1 MKGVISMQDNYSY
14 PLDETWSQEDIV
26 TVIDLYNAVEKAYES
41 GVKRDEFLQ
50 KYRSFQQ
57 VVPMKMEQK
66 RLDKEFERESGYSIY
81 QVFKQCQKA
90 KNSEKVRIR
99 NERR

>member
-1 MKGVISMQDNYSY
+1 MQDNYSY

-50 KYRSFQQ
+50 NTARSN
-57 VVPMKMEQK
+57 K
-66 RLDKEFERESGYSIY
+66 
-81 QVFKQCQKA
+81 
-90 KNSEKVRIR
+90 
-99 NERR
+99 